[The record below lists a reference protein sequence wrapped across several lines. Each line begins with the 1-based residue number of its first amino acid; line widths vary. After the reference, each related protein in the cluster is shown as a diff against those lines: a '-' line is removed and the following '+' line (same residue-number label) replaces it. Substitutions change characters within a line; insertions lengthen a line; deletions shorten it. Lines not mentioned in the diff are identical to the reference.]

1 MLLSIS
7 PWYEAAI
14 LMVRNLSFALGGM
27 G

>member
-14 LMVRNLSFALGGM
+14 LMARNLSFALGGM